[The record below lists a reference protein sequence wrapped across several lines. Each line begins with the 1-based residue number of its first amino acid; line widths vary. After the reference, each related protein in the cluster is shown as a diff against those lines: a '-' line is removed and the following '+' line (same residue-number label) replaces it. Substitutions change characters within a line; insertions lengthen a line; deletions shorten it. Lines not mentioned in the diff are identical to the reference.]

1 MLSIDYEV
9 NWVDIIYCCYGG
21 AHSSPIAAAIHIG
34 QLNSEQI
41 PTASEIWNVQLYD
54 RVESSDRGK
63 VNFIGEDECGNRVYV
78 CGRGS
83 EKQGIEQA
91 IKSGILLAGGST
103 DGLVFIDTLPAVN
116 ILMRIGGFMSRKLK
130 WVRLGRPLVI
140 KGTQLAFF
148 DLVRIVTAAK
158 KEYGIDCA
166 EAKSKPEKR
175 KTH

>member
-1 MLSIDYEV
+1 M
-9 NWVDIIYCCYGG
+9 DIIYCCYGG

-116 ILMRIGGFMSRKLK
+116 ILMRIGGFMSQLNGSGSADRWSLR
-130 WVRLGRPLVI
+130 VRSWLFRSG
-140 KGTQLAFF
+140 
-148 DLVRIVTAAK
+148 RIVTAAK
-158 KEYGIDCA
+158 KSMESTRGSEIQA
-166 EAKSKPEKR
+166 R
-175 KTH
+175 KEENP